1 MPDLLPSTDSV
12 GIEESSRMKA
22 FWRIFR
28 YIWPQWPRLIVVFG
42 TAIIVAILLSVSFMT
57 IIPLMKVMLG
67 HEGLHGW
74 VDRKALDWK
83 YGVSIYRPDAEDVM
97 TGKAQG
103 LTHNLWV
110 TGIEEGSL
118 AQLAGLQTT
127 DRIVGAGRYRPSET
141 GTAIVASKILEELAT
156 TTEDE
161 IVVEVERVDH
171 NDESIGLELTFH
183 TPYDKE
189 FISGLDWSGVR
200 RTRWS
205 LKLDLLAKGQWAVGF
220 LPRAQDQA
228 SKVDAVVFIILAMGV
243 ITIIRCLAKFY
254 QRYMAHKVMQVS
266 ITQMR
271 EDAFG
276 HAIEMP
282 MSYFSNERPT
292 DTISRI
298 IRDTNVMAS
307 SIKTMLGRALREPLN
322 ALFMLI
328 AAMLL
333 SWELVLIFLCMGP
346 FVVGLIALFGRK
358 MKKATKKS
366 LLAGSQMLSKLN
378 GVMAG
383 LKVVKVYNQQ
393 DHERASFKGI
403 NKRLLRQLLT
413 IAKVNAA
420 TTPTLEVFGMIGGAL
435 ALVVGVHW
443 ITQTAATENRIEGPE
458 FFALLVLLGAAAE
471 SVRKA
476 SSVWNRI
483 QEANAAA
490 ERVFAVMDE
499 PPESES
505 PNARSIG
512 RVSDKIEFVGVT
524 FTYPGDRTQ
533 VLRGLNLTVQAGH
546 NVAIVGPNGS
556 GKTTLANLI
565 PRLYDPDSGQILIDG
580 NDIRDASLTSL
591 RSQIAM
597 VTQNI
602 VTFNDTIRANIAYGK
617 TNAGFREIEEAA
629 RRAYA
634 HEFINILPQG
644 YDTVIGE
651 QGAGLSGGQLQ
662 RIVIARA
669 ILKDPAILIFD
680 EATSQVDAD
689 SEAKIHNAIEQV
701 MQDRTTFIIAHRF
714 STVIT
719 ADVIVVMDDGQ
730 IIAQGQHEELIQSCK
745 LYQSLYETQLVK
757 T

>member
-1 MPDLLPSTDSV
+1 M
-12 GIEESSRMKA
+12 RA

-28 YIWPQWPRLIVVFG
+28 YIWPQWPRLIVVFS

-74 VDRKALDWK
+74 VDRKACDWK
-83 YGVSIYRPDAEDVM
+83 YGVDFYLPDAEDIL
-97 TGKAQG
+97 TTRAQEMMYS
-103 LTHNLWV
+103 LEV
-110 TGIEEGSL
+110 IGIEQDSL
-118 AQLAGLQTT
+118 AHLAGLQYK
-127 DRIVGAGRYRPSET
+127 DRIVGVGANRPSQT
-141 GTAIVASKILEELAT
+141 GMTVPAAKILEELAT
-156 TTEDE
+156 GQDVE
-161 IVVEVERVDH
+161 IMVEVERLDP
-171 NDESIGLELTFH
+171 NDTETLTFH
-183 TPYDKE
+183 TPSDEEYVAA
-189 FISGLDWSGVR
+189 LDWSGMR
-200 RTRWS
+200 KTRWW
-205 LKLDLLAKGQWAVGF
+205 LKLALLSKAQWAVGF
-220 LPRAQDQA
+220 LPREQDQA
-228 SKVDAVVFIILAMGV
+228 SKTDAVIFIIIAMGAL
-243 ITIIRCLAKFY
+243 TAIRCLAKFY
-254 QRYMAHKVMQVS
+254 QGYMAHKVMQVA
-266 ITQMR
+266 ITRIR

-282 MSYFSNERPT
+282 MSYFANERPT

-298 IRDTNVMAS
+298 MRDTYVMAS

-322 ALFMLI
+322 ALVMLI
-328 AAMLL
+328 CAMVL
-333 SWELVLIFLCMGP
+333 SWQLVLIFLCTGP
-346 FVVGLIALFGRK
+346 FIVGMIALFGRK

-366 LLAGSQMLSKLN
+366 LLAGSQMLAKLN
-378 GVMAG
+378 GAMGG

-393 DHERASFKGI
+393 DYERDSFRAI
-403 NKRLLRQLLT
+403 NNRLLRQLLT

-435 ALVVGVHW
+435 ALVVGAHW
-443 ITQTAATENRIEGPE
+443 ISQSAGTQNRLEGPE

-476 SSVWNRI
+476 SGVWNRI

-490 ERVFAVMDE
+490 DRVFAVMDE

-505 PNARSIG
+505 PNAVRIE
-512 RVSDKIEFVGVT
+512 RVKDKIEFVDVT
-524 FTYPGDRTQ
+524 FTYPGERYQ
-533 VLRGLNLTVQAGH
+533 VLKGVNLVVQAGH

-556 GKTTLANLI
+556 GKTTLANLV
-565 PRLYDPDSGQILIDG
+565 PRLYDPDSGRILIDG
-580 NDIRDASLTSL
+580 NDIRDASLDSL

-602 VTFNDTIRANIAYGK
+602 VTFNDTITANIAYGK
-617 TNAGFREIEEAA
+617 TGAGFGEIEEAA

-634 HEFINILPQG
+634 HEFICTLPQG

-669 ILKDPAILIFD
+669 ILKDPTILIFD

-689 SEAKIHNAIEQV
+689 
-701 MQDRTTFIIAHRF
+701 
-714 STVIT
+714 
-719 ADVIVVMDDGQ
+719 
-730 IIAQGQHEELIQSCK
+730 
-745 LYQSLYETQLVK
+745 
-757 T
+757 

>member
-1 MPDLLPSTDSV
+1 VTDV
-12 GIEESSRMKA
+12 AFGFLEAFEGSRMKA

-28 YIWPQWPRLIVVFG
+28 YILPQWPTLIVVFS
-42 TAIIVAILLSVSFMT
+42 TAVIVAILLSISFMT
-57 IIPLMKVMLG
+57 IIPLMKVMLA

-97 TGKAQG
+97 TGKAQE

-110 TGIEEGSL
+110 TGIEEDSL
-118 AQLAGLQTT
+118 AHLAGLQIT

-156 TTEDE
+156 AREAE
-161 IVVEVERVDH
+161 IVVEVERVDQ
-171 NDESIGLELTFH
+171 NDVLELTFH

-189 FISGLDWSGVR
+189 FMSELEWSGVR

-205 LKLDLLAKGQWAVGF
+205 LKLSLLAKGQWAVGF

-228 SKVDAVVFIILAMGV
+228 SKVDAVVFIIIAMGV
-243 ITIIRCLAKFY
+243 ITIVRCLAKFY
-254 QRYMAHKVMQVS
+254 QDYTAHKVMQVA
-266 ITQMR
+266 ITRMR

-282 MSYFSNERPT
+282 MSYFSDERPT

-328 AAMLL
+328 GAMLL
-333 SWELVLIFLCMGP
+333 SWQLVLIFLCMGP

-358 MKKATKKS
+358 MKKATRKS
-366 LLAGSQMLSKLN
+366 LLASSQMLSKLN

-393 DHERASFKGI
+393 DYERGSFKAI

-435 ALVVGVHW
+435 ALIVGVHW
-443 ITQTAATENRIEGPE
+443 ITQTATTENRIEGPE

-476 SSVWNRI
+476 SGVWNRI

-505 PNARSIG
+505 PSSRSIG
-512 RVSDKIEFVGVT
+512 GVKDKIEFVDVA
-524 FTYPGDRTQ
+524 FTYPGERTA
-533 VLRGLNLTVQAGH
+533 VLKGLNLTVQAGH

-556 GKTTLANLI
+556 GKTTLANLV
-565 PRLYDPDSGQILIDG
+565 PRLYDPDSGRILIDG
-580 NDIRDASLTSL
+580 NDIRDCSLTSL
-591 RSQIAM
+591 RSQVAM

-617 TNAGFREIEEAA
+617 TSASFDEIQEAA

-634 HEFINILPQG
+634 HEFINTLPQG

-689 SEAKIHNAIEQV
+689 SEAKIHKAIEEV
-701 MQDRTTFIIAHRF
+701 MRDRTTFIIAHRF

-719 ADVIVVMDDGQ
+719 ADVIVVMDDGL
-730 IIAQGQHEELIQSCK
+730 IIAQGQHEELIQSCR

>member
-1 MPDLLPSTDSV
+1 M
-12 GIEESSRMKA
+12 
-22 FWRIFR
+22 
-28 YIWPQWPRLIVVFG
+28 VFG

-74 VDRKALDWK
+74 VDRKTLDWK

-97 TGKAQG
+97 TGKAQE

-110 TGIEEGSL
+110 TGIEAGSL
-118 AQLAGLQTT
+118 AHLAGLQTT

-156 TTEDE
+156 TREPE
-161 IVVEVERVDH
+161 IVVEVERAGQ
-171 NDESIGLELTFH
+171 NDDSPGQSTELELAFH
-183 TPYDKE
+183 TPYDRE
-189 FISGLDWSGVR
+189 FISGLDWSGVH

-205 LKLDLLAKGQWAVGF
+205 LKLGLLGKAQWAVGF
-220 LPRAQDQA
+220 LPREQDQA
-228 SKVDAVVFIILAMGV
+228 SKTNAVVFIIIAMGV
-243 ITIIRCLAKFY
+243 ITIFRCLAKFY
-254 QRYMAHKVMQVS
+254 QGYMAHKVMQVA

-276 HAIEMP
+276 HAIKMP

-328 AAMLL
+328 CAMLL
-333 SWELVLIFLCMGP
+333 SWQLVLIFLCMGP

-358 MKKATKKS
+358 MKKATRKS
-366 LLAGSQMLSKLN
+366 LMAGSQMLSKLN

-393 DHERASFKGI
+393 DYERGSFKSI

-435 ALVVGVHW
+435 ALIVGVHW
-443 ITQTAATENRIEGPE
+443 ITQSAATENRIEGPE

-476 SSVWNRI
+476 SGVWNRI

-499 PPESES
+499 PPERES
-505 PNARSIG
+505 PDAKHIG
-512 RVSDKIEFVGVT
+512 RVKDKIEFVDVT
-524 FTYPGDRTQ
+524 FTYPGERSQ
-533 VLRGLNLTVQAGH
+533 VLKGVNLVVQAGH

-556 GKTTLANLI
+556 GKTTLANLV
-565 PRLYDPDSGQILIDG
+565 PRLYDPDSGRILIDG
-580 NDIRDASLTSL
+580 NDIRDASLISL
-591 RSQIAM
+591 RNQIAM

-617 TNAGFREIEEAA
+617 TNAGSGEIEEAA

-634 HEFINILPQG
+634 HEFISALPEG

-651 QGAGLSGGQLQ
+651 QGTGLSGGQLQ

-689 SEAKIHNAIEQV
+689 SEAKIHNAIEEV
-701 MQDRTTFIIAHRF
+701 MRDRTTFIIAHRF

-730 IIAQGQHEELIQSCK
+730 IIAQGQHEELIQSCQ
-745 LYQSLYETQLVK
+745 LYHSLYETQLVK